1 MRRLLFAIIALAGL
15 LIVAPSVAQPAEPG
29 PEELRTL
36 AKLRGIRRSSRGC
49 RPGPRA
55 RSDRETGRRDVASG
69 PRGGDRARVHYCNGA
84 TPSPLPPHLDSGRS
98 TRTRTPN
105 ARRSVP
111 A

>member
-49 RPGPRA
+49 RPRPRA
-55 RSDRETGRRDVASG
+55 
-69 PRGGDRARVHYCNGA
+69 
-84 TPSPLPPHLDSGRS
+84 TP
-98 TRTRTPN
+98 TRTPN